1 MCCQT
6 TTRFKC
12 LGTPIALIG
21 SVVTIT
27 VNQTQVRF
35 KRRLLRGN
43 FGTNVTFKEF
53 DVTNAVNSFHMRF
66 NTGFIQKDLTSDL
79 THVRGVFWSW
89 RLYSKMDAIH
99 VIVEVMTSL
108 EALWA
113 KLALERLVVTQ
124 AVNSPTMATLAA
136 RIRKSLAACL
146 TLMLRRMLS
155 ASSRFP

>member
-1 MCCQT
+1 MCRQT

-66 NTGFIQKDLTSDL
+66 NTGFIQKLLTADL
-79 THVRGVFWSW
+79 THVAGVFWSW
-89 RLYSKMDAIH
+89 RLYSKMDAINMFLK
-99 VIVEVMTSL
+99 VITSL

-113 KLALERLVVTQ
+113 KLALKRLEATQ
-124 AVNSPTMATLAA
+124 AVNPPAMTALAA
-136 RIRKSLAACL
+136 RIQKGLVAYL
-146 TLMLRRMLS
+146 TLV
-155 ASSRFP
+155 